1 MFVLIVAFI
10 VKPLMTSVSVLQL
23 DQVTVLSSIIL
34 TEVWSGQVWPELI
47 LTFDLLL

>member
-1 MFVLIVAFI
+1 MSLKRRAEVWWLFVLTVDFI
-10 VKPLMTSVSVLQL
+10 VEPLMTSVPVL

-34 TEVWSGQVWPELI
+34 TELI